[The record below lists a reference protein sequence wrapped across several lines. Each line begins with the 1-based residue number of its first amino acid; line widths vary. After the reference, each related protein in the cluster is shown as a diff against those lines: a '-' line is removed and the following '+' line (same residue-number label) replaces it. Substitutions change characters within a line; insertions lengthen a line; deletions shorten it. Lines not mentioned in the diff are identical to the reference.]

1 MRELD
6 DQNLARMIGYSL
18 RQYVTPTYQSKVL
31 PRSYYFSIAGNN
43 EEVEHDLDDSPPQKV
58 KSFIA
63 NPKFLEE
70 VEWFCEENIWIN
82 KLFHLD
88 SESDEEKESGVPPD
102 EEERD
107 KKD

>member
-6 DQNLARMIGYSL
+6 DQNLARMIGYSI

-70 VEWFCEENIWIN
+70 VEWFCEENI
-82 KLFHLD
+82 
-88 SESDEEKESGVPPD
+88 
-102 EEERD
+102 
-107 KKD
+107 